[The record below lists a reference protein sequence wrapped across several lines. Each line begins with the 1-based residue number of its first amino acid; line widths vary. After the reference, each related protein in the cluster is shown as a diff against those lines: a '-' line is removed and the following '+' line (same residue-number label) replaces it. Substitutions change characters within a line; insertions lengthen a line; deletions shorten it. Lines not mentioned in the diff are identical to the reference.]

1 MDGASPAPDAPPAH
15 AGVTIQASLRGFAG
29 ILDSALLI
37 MSKSTD
43 RSAAQPEAA
52 AEMFEGWIGT
62 VEPLQA
68 LDRPRRRTDGIRERR
83 GAELAPRGSPAP
95 CQAPAR

>member
-1 MDGASPAPDAPPAH
+1 MDVASPAADAPHAH

-43 RSAAQPEAA
+43 RSAARPEAA

-83 GAELAPRGSPAP
+83 RTGTARIPRTLPSPA
-95 CQAPAR
+95 R